1 MTMNIHEIAMLV
13 LIGLSAGLIAGI
25 LGVGGA
31 IIIVPALVIFFHMP
45 QHMAQGTSLAVLL
58 FPAGILAFL
67 NYYRSGY
74 VNIKVAII
82 VTLAFVVGG
91 YLGSLISINL
101 PAKTLKVLFG
111 ILMLLVGI
119 KMISGK

>member
-1 MTMNIHEIAMLV
+1 
-13 LIGLSAGLIAGI
+13 
-25 LGVGGA
+25 
-31 IIIVPALVIFFHMP
+31 
-45 QHMAQGTSLAVLL
+45 
-58 FPAGILAFL
+58 
-67 NYYRSGY
+67 